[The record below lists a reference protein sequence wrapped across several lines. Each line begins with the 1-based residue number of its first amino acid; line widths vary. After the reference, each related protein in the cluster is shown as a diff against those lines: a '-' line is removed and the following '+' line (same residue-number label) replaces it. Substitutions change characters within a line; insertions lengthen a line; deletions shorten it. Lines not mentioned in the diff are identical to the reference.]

1 MKMREVASFLTR
13 KSEGQSAAGVI
24 IAVFVAVLIGA
35 VLLAPVQTSINTAK
49 GIGLS
54 TSTNS
59 TVDNIP
65 LLFGVLLLV
74 VTVGGMLSVIQ

>member
-1 MKMREVASFLTR
+1 MKMNQLASMLTR
-13 KSEGQSAAGVI
+13 KEEGQSAAGVI

>member
-1 MKMREVASFLTR
+1 MKLREFASVLTR
-13 KSEGQSAAGVI
+13 KTSGQSAAGVI
-24 IAVFVAVLIGA
+24 IAVFVAILIGA

-59 TVDNIP
+59 TIDNVP

-74 VTVGGMLSVIQ
+74 VAVGGMLSVIQ